1 MSRIVLVASQA
12 RDVRARRLGRYLA
25 SRGHDVVHVAGWRD
39 LGAPTV
45 LRRTEPL
52 DGLETYVHH
61 EALGTHLQAAVTE
74 LGAELVWC
82 HALDALW
89 RYTAA
94 CTYTPEVERE
104 RLSGRSIYD
113 TSWRPRRGPMP
124 LVYDAHEY
132 ERDRPWRWSRQR
144 TREDWA
150 AQEER
155 AAAVATRVVT
165 VGEDLAYRTRVPS
178 GHVDVITN
186 APPALSRPLRTA
198 EARAALPPGRLI
210 AFSGYPTPDRDLET
224 LVRALPLVQQVVP
237 DARVVLFGAPKDRAI
252 VEMVERAGGLV
263 FGEVPYPWP
272 EEEDLH
278 LLDYLS
284 ACDVGFSGAWT
295 EFLTWRLSAPNKL
308 YEYATAGLRQVSAE
322 ITTFD
327 ALNAQ
332 AMGALGRTYDGS
344 VLSLAEALVAE
355 LEYPARVPAEWGER
369 HAYERAN
376 GATID
381 RVVEVVP
388 GHQSACFASERQEK
402 RGLK

>member
-61 EALGTHLQAAVTE
+61 EALGAHLQAAVTE

-104 RLSGRSIYD
+104 RLSGLLIEQS
-113 TSWRPRRGPMP
+113 SWTPQRGPVP
-124 LVYDAHEY
+124 LIYDAHEY
-132 ERDRPWRWSRQR
+132 ERDRPWRWSRER
-144 TREDWA
+144 TRKDWKE
-150 AQEER
+150 QERR
-155 AAAVATRVVT
+155 ALGVVDRMVT
-165 VGEDLAYRTRVPS
+165 VSADIASRPHAQRPRTRVR
-178 GHVDVITN
+178 VITN
-186 APPALSRPLRTA
+186 APPALSRPLRTV

-252 VEMVERAGGLV
+252 VEMVERAGGTV

-272 EEEDLH
+272 EEQGLH

-381 RVVEVVP
+381 RVVAEVM
-388 GHQSACFASERQEK
+388 R
-402 RGLK
+402 